1 MLRPSRCTTQTA
13 SAPQP
18 STLRPFGSLR
28 GFVNAETRIHA
39 DHSQVRDMLQKIAE
53 AQGYPSI
60 NRLLEAWI
68 RVHPTMIRRE
78 IRHSETGFKTGLFFK
93 SNSKRWRARWDLNPG
108 PPAPQAD
115 VIFQARLRAL
125 GMAADTS
132 IQRAL
137 CCLFLLCIQGW
148 LLLVLLLLSTA
159 FISA

>member
-1 MLRPSRCTTQTA
+1 MQTFMLRPSRCTTQTA

-53 AQGYPSI
+53 AQGHPSI

-93 SNSKRWRARWDLNPG
+93 SNSKRWRARWDSYQNGFKSLN
-108 PPAPQAD
+108 D
-115 VIFQARLRAL
+115 SFEIVKYDFIF
-125 GMAADTS
+125 
-132 IQRAL
+132 
-137 CCLFLLCIQGW
+137 LFL
-148 LLLVLLLLSTA
+148 
-159 FISA
+159 